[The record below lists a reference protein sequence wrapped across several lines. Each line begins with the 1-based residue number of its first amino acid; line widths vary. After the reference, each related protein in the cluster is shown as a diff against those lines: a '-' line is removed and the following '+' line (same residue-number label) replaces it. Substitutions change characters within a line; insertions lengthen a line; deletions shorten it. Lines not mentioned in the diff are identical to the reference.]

1 MGVLILVLIAIGV
14 FLSPDLRSNPIAVV
28 LAVLVLL
35 GAGGLVYGQWLDV
48 RSKQAMIGL
57 DRRDKERDQKP

>member
-1 MGVLILVLIAIGV
+1 MGVFILVLIAIGV
-14 FLSPDLRSNPIAVV
+14 FLSPDLRSNPIAIG

-48 RSKQAMIGL
+48 RSKQAMIDL
-57 DRRDKERDQKP
+57 DKRDKGRD